1 MKAIVNAALQTLLQD
16 FYNLTGIK
24 TCLFDAEGNELC
36 YYPPMH
42 SRFCA
47 LLRRDAAMDQKCR
60 ACDREGFAAC
70 RAKRAQHYYVCHA
83 GLRECISPIQYE
95 GQIIGF
101 IMLGQIKE
109 SAHPSAL
116 TAALI
121 ERMGAEFA
129 KAYEE
134 LPSIANDK
142 RLSAFRILDACA
154 GYEHLKSLSIL
165 NVPRIDRALE
175 DLVQTNISGSL
186 SVPFLCAKLH
196 LSHNEIYS
204 ICKEYFASTPA
215 EYIKNSRIA
224 HAKRLLEE
232 SDLPVCEIAVRCG
245 IPDYNYFSKVFKAAA
260 GMSPTAYRKS
270 FLQKNLD
277 PEESS

>member
-1 MKAIVNAALQTLLQD
+1 MKAIVSEDLQTLLQD

-70 RAKRAQHYYVCHA
+70 RAKRAQHSYLCHA

-109 SAHPSAL
+109 SAEPSAE
-116 TAALI
+116 TADLI
-121 ERMGAEFA
+121 EKLGSAFA
-129 KAYEE
+129 KTYEE
-134 LPSIANDK
+134 LPSIPYEK

-154 GYEHLKSLSIL
+154 SYELLKALPSQST
-165 NVPRIDRALE
+165 PHIDRALE
-175 DLVQTNISGSL
+175 SLVQKNLSAPL
-186 SVPFLCAKLH
+186 SVPFLCSCLH
-196 LSHNEIYS
+196 LSHNEIYT

-215 EYIKNSRIA
+215 EYIKKSRLA
-224 HAKRLLEE
+224 YAKQLLAETNL
-232 SDLPVCEIAVRCG
+232 SVGEIAVRCG
-245 IPDYNYFSKVFKAAA
+245 IPDYNYFSKVFKSAFSE
-260 GMSPTAYRKS
+260 SPTAYRKRRCTS
-270 FLQKNLD
+270 NPTKNFT
-277 PEESS
+277 

>member
-1 MKAIVNAALQTLLQD
+1 MKPIVSADLQTLLQD

-24 TCLFDAEGNELC
+24 TCLFDADGNELC

-47 LLRRDAAMDQKCR
+47 LLREDEAMDQKCR

-70 RAKRAQHYYVCHA
+70 RTKRAQHSYLCHA

-95 GQIIGF
+95 GRIIGF

-109 SAHPSAL
+109 STVPLAE

-121 ERMGAEFA
+121 EAMGTAFA
-129 KAYEE
+129 KAYGE
-134 LPSIANDK
+134 LPSIPHEK

-154 GYEHLKSLSIL
+154 GYELLKSLPSKST
-165 NVPRIDRALE
+165 PHIDRALE
-175 DLVQTNISGSL
+175 SLVQENFSAPL
-186 SVPFLCAKLH
+186 SVPFLCRRLH
-196 LSHNEIYS
+196 LSHNEIYT

-215 EYIKNSRIA
+215 EYIKKSRLA
-224 HAKRLLEE
+224 YAKRLLTET
-232 SDLPVCEIAVRCG
+232 DLSVGEIAVRCG
-245 IPDYNYFSKVFKAAA
+245 IPDYNYFSKVFKSAFSE
-260 GMSPTAYRKS
+260 SPTAYRKRRS
-270 FLQKNLD
+270 TANQTKNFT
-277 PEESS
+277 